1 MSEQRPFD
9 AISLNYV
16 LPLISI
22 ILRQNGV
29 GSSDVDENDEQV
41 TLALEFLSFHTNARK
56 YIGELF
62 LSTLSASMV
71 QLIYAQFRTFACHVA
86 KSSRSCWNACNNSH
100 NIIRSLK
107 IAF

>member
-9 AISLNYV
+9 AISLNYIF
-16 LPLISI
+16 PLISI

-29 GSSDVDENDEQV
+29 GNSDADENDEQV

-62 LSTLSASMV
+62 LSILSASMV
-71 QLIYAQFRTFACHVA
+71 QLIYAQFRTFAYHVA
-86 KSSRSCWNACNNSH
+86 KSSRSWWNACSSSH
-100 NIIRSLK
+100 NTIRSLK
-107 IAF
+107 TAF